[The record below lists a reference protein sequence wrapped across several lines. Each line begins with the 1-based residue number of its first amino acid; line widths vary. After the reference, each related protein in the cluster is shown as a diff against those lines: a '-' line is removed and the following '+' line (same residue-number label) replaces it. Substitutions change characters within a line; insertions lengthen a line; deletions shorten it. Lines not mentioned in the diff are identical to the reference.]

1 MKTTDVQA
9 LRNSYQVLR
18 SGRINLL
25 LLALPFVLA
34 IVMPTA
40 GLAQTGSAAQNAP
53 SPAAGASR
61 FHLEEATIDDVHRA
75 IKDGEITCH
84 GLIEAYFAR
93 AKAYNGV
100 TNELVTAGGA
110 DVPPV
115 LGTVRAGSP
124 MKFPTQTIKASGH
137 ISELRPVRRAPD

>member
-1 MKTTDVQA
+1 MRSNA
-9 LRNSYQVLR
+9 LGNTHAAKRPGTAGINVL
-18 SGRINLL
+18 SLL
-25 LLALPFVLA
+25 LPFALAMLILSAGPA
-34 IVMPTA
+34 KTA
-40 GLAQTGSAAQNAP
+40 SRGQNVP
-53 SPAAGASR
+53 NSSNAGASR

-100 TNELVTAGGA
+100 TNELVTADGK
-110 DVPPV
+110 DVQPV

-124 MKFPTQTIKASGH
+124 LKF
-137 ISELRPVRRAPD
+137 